1 MTPRN
6 LAALIAITAISAIL
20 GHILWPIPPD
30 PRAAPWL
37 AQEIAYRGQLAA
49 LERDTA
55 RLASSV
61 DSLKSVSRRYYN
73 AASATVESVTLR
85 FDSLG
90 VVPCRD
96 TVIDLRP
103 LAALLR
109 NAQLDYAAAH
119 KADSLA
125 LAAARREIVT
135 LTARLTLADG
145 LIAGARPVVVDA
157 QRRHGWRTDALL
169 LGVGLLAGLVLVN

>member
-61 DSLKSVSRRYYN
+61 DSLKSVSRRYYD
-73 AASATVESVTLR
+73 AGTATVVSVI
-85 FDSLG
+85 DSLG

-109 NAQLDYAAAH
+109 NAHLDNAAAH

-125 LAAARREIVT
+125 LAAARRETVT

-169 LGVGLLAGLVLVN
+169 LGVGLLAGLVLAN

>member
-73 AASATVESVTLR
+73 AGTATVVSVI
-85 FDSLG
+85 DSLG
-90 VVPCRD
+90 VVPCRGD
-96 TVIDLRP
+96 SLDLRP
-103 LAALLR
+103 FADSLR
-109 NAQLDYAAAH
+109 YAMLHYADARRD
-119 KADSLA
+119 DSLA
-125 LAAARREIVT
+125 LEAARRGLVT
-135 LTARLTLADG
+135 LTARLTLADS
-145 LIAGARPVVVDA
+145 LIASARPIVVDTR
-157 QRRHGWRTDALL
+157 RRHGWRTDALL
-169 LGVGLLAGLVLVN
+169 LGVGLLAGLVLAN